1 VFPDAGLK
9 VFLTASAEERAKRR
23 YKQLIDKGIDVT
35 LSALFRDIQARD
47 ERDSTRSVSP
57 LRPAEDAVTV
67 DTTSL
72 DIDQVVQRVLALVEQ
87 RFGPIEENPVPSTE

>member
-1 VFPDAGLK
+1 
-9 VFLTASAEERAKRR
+9 
-23 YKQLIDKGIDVT
+23 LIDKGIDVN

-72 DIDQVVQRVLALVEQ
+72 GIDQVVQHVLALFEE
-87 RFGPIEENPVPSTE
+87 RFGPIEEKPVPSAE